1 MVAKEA
7 VFDVIIIAGE
17 PWCLSLTHPLP
28 TFQNIFTQRSPPTA
42 RPRVLQQP
50 SNTTSSASAQCLCYY
65 QRFLFRGFQFSVFS
79 FQYRTRKKQQTNG
92 AKEFVAGASP
102 SIAAFRAN

>member
-79 FQYRTRKKQQTNG
+79 TGRGKNNKLMGQKSLLRGLPLQ
-92 AKEFVAGASP
+92 
-102 SIAAFRAN
+102 